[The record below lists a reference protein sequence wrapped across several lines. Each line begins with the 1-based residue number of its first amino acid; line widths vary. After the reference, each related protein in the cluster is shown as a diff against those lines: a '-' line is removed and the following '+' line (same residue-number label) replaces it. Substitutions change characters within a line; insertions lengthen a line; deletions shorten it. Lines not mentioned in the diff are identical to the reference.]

1 MSDNISIETIDDAPT
16 IVEVNA
22 TVVEEVINVEITES
36 PNAPIIEVHVD
47 ENSAQAAI
55 DAAALAQSILDNIN
69 DVIANMPV
77 PTLQS
82 VSESGAITDQVLSMA
97 GLILT
102 SKLNIVTSF
111 ITALRSVSFQDKDGV
126 VALIS
131 DITALSKTIA
141 SKQSAE
147 LLLSTA
153 DVVQSGGMPQISGLT
168 IQGHTLVIGSRVV
181 VTGYNVPSFNGI
193 YRVSTGPIVNTGHYI
208 LARTSDANTSSAL
221 NNAIISITNGT
232 QAGKTYRQTSVN
244 PNIGTTAINFV
255 EFGGSTVSN
264 ATDLLAGISKLYNAI
279 GSEVDGGITPNAVKV
294 GLGLKAD
301 KSKTQVILKNN
312 FTPNTLTSNVTT
324 ETIVD
329 NYDLGVGF
337 LGVGESLSLYAE
349 MVKNIGGIGT
359 AWTFFYLSKVGNSIS
374 ATDAV
379 KIATANPA
387 ASGVGTSVVVR
398 TFHRKSTSVLS
409 GRIAGGTPAISD
421 VGSINN
427 VPLNIINAVDLSDYR
442 FLIITSTYTG
452 TGGGLTMQTNIIL
465 TKNPV
470 V

>member
-1 MSDNISIETIDDAPT
+1 MSDNISIETINDAPT

-22 TVVEEVINVEITES
+22 TVVEEVINVEATES
-36 PNAPIIEVHVD
+36 PDAPIVEVHVD

-97 GLILT
+97 GLILN
-102 SKLNIVTSF
+102 SKLNIVTSL

-131 DITALSKTIA
+131 DITALSQTIA

-147 LLLSTA
+147 LLLSNA

-181 VTGYNVPSFNGI
+181 VTGYNVPAFNGI

-232 QAGKTYRQTSVN
+232 QSGKTYRQSAVN
-244 PNIGTTAINFV
+244 PTIGTTAINFV
-255 EFGGSTVSN
+255 EFGGSTVAN
-264 ATDLLAGISKLYNAI
+264 ATDSIAGILKIYNAL
-279 GSEVDGGITPNAVKV
+279 GSNLD
-294 GLGLKAD
+294 
-301 KSKTQVILKNN
+301 
-312 FTPNTLTSNVTT
+312 
-324 ETIVD
+324 
-329 NYDLGVGF
+329 
-337 LGVGESLSLYAE
+337 
-349 MVKNIGGIGT
+349 
-359 AWTFFYLSKVGNSIS
+359 
-374 ATDAV
+374 
-379 KIATANPA
+379 
-387 ASGVGTSVVVR
+387 
-398 TFHRKSTSVLS
+398 
-409 GRIAGGTPAISD
+409 
-421 VGSINN
+421 GSINQKIISDNFALKFNSADICIKSLLSDISMNTN
-427 VPLNIINAVDLSDYR
+427 VQLNTNLTFPVEANERWLLLLPIVGGCTSSGGTRFMINAPSG
-442 FLIITSTYTG
+442 SSG
-452 TGGGLTMQTNIIL
+452 GGGLLAPAQSQSIGVNVAATATALGNSQT
-465 TKNPV
+465 PV
-470 V
+470 LIFCVVRVGVNSGNVTFSFASNSPGQTSFVRANSSLIAIKTTLS